1 MNFENEFF
9 KCQIHTIENC
19 SKIHISGQVINRSI
33 YTNVVF
39 LANNPI
45 DKKSSYSGTGLPFP
59 CADIAFEGSSNIYT
73 VNEYGNINCTFTY
86 PNSYYTVA
94 NKNKIISSVFVIV
107 EFIDGRKEMIRLELQ
122 DLYPLRTLINRET
135 RNGPEFY
142 SKKYDLLQIDTSEE
156 VMKMYAKIKV
166 ENKIA

>member
-9 KCQIHTIENC
+9 KCQIQTIENC
-19 SKIHISGQVINRSI
+19 SKIHISGQVINRPA

-39 LANNPI
+39 LANNPM

-73 VNEYGNINCTFTY
+73 VGESGDINCVFTY

-94 NKNKIISSVFVIV
+94 NKKKIISSVFVIV
-107 EFIDGRKEMIRLELQ
+107 ELLNGHKEMIRLELE
-122 DLYPLRTLINRET
+122 DMYPLRTLINREA

-142 SKKYDLLQIDTSEE
+142 SSKYDILRIDTSEE

-166 ENKIA
+166 DYKIA